1 MLRNHPYHSTL
12 KRMTPSFS
20 KLPYGRCIL
29 FLTLLTLW
37 ACAVK
42 GPPPPSSPPPAR
54 EIALMQYTIQAG
66 AFSDV
71 QNAVRLTRSLEAKG
85 LSAYYF
91 RAKDGLF
98 KVRFGE
104 FSLPSEA
111 LDRAQA
117 LLSEGIIDVYYIVSP
132 ESYPAARAT
141 AADMGAIRSS
151 LVQTAESFIGLPY
164 QWGGTSPDK
173 GFDCSGLVM
182 AVYQLNG
189 FNLPRSSRDQ
199 FASGRPVNRNKL
211 QKGDLVFFHFS
222 RQNDVSHVG
231 MYTGDNAFIHAP
243 GRGKIIRKDSLATP
257 SFANRFAG
265 ARAYLR

>member
-1 MLRNHPYHSTL
+1 MV

-20 KLPYGRCIL
+20 KSPFGRYTL
-29 FLTLLTLW
+29 FLMLLALS

-42 GPPPPSSPPPAR
+42 APPPPPSPPTPP
-54 EIALMQYTIQAG
+54 EISFMQYTIQAG

-71 QNAVRLTRSLEAKG
+71 QNAIRLTRSLEEKG

-91 RAKDGLF
+91 RHKDGLF

-104 FSLPSEA
+104 FATPSEA
-111 LDRAQA
+111 LARAQS
-117 LLSEGIIDVYYIVSP
+117 LLSEGIIQAYYIVSP
-132 ESYPAARAT
+132 ESYPAAKPGFSAAALRA
-141 AADMGAIRSS
+141 D
-151 LVQTAESFIGLPY
+151 LVETAESFIGIPY
-164 QWGGTSPDK
+164 QWGGTSPDE

-199 FASGRPVNRNKL
+199 FASGRPVDRHTL
-211 QKGDLVFFHFS
+211 QKGDLVFFSFLKK
-222 RQNDVSHVG
+222 DAVSHVG
-231 MYTGDNAFIHAP
+231 MYTGDDAFIHAP
-243 GRGKIIRKDSLATP
+243 GRGKIIRKDSLSTPCFAT
-257 SFANRFAG
+257 RFAG

>member
-1 MLRNHPYHSTL
+1 
-12 KRMTPSFS
+12 MTASFS
-20 KLPYGRCIL
+20 RSPLRPCIPL
-29 FLTLLTLW
+29 MMLLALS

-42 GPPPPSSPPPAR
+42 APPPSPLPAT
-54 EIALMQYTIQAG
+54 EIPLMRYTIQAG

-71 QNAVRLTRSLEAKG
+71 QNAVRLTRSLEEKG

-104 FSLPSEA
+104 FSVPSEA
-111 LDRAQA
+111 LARAQS

-132 ESYPAARAT
+132 ESYAAAGAT

-151 LVQTAESFIGLPY
+151 LVETAESFIGIPY
-164 QWGGTSPDK
+164 QWGGTSSDE

-199 FASGRPVNRNKL
+199 FASGRPVGRNAM
-211 QKGDLVFFHFS
+211 QKGDLVFFSFVK
-222 RQNDVSHVG
+222 QNGVSHVG
-231 MYTGDNAFIHAP
+231 MYTGDGAFIHAP
-243 GRGKIIRKDSLATP
+243 GRGKIIRKDSLSAR
-257 SFANRFAG
+257 SFATRFAG
-265 ARAYLR
+265 ARTYLR